1 MKKYISSNIRDWR
14 YLLIQVSFFRAVI
27 EKVFLLYC
35 DFMIFPSI
43 VSLNIVLSGWNFS
56 IVFLSFFILFSE
68 FYSQSIKIVT

>member
-56 IVFLSFFILFSE
+56 TVFLSFLY
-68 FYSQSIKIVT
+68 YSQNFIRSLLR